1 MAVPQR
7 KNMNKIQIQISCNH
21 ENALKLSLTSTQV
34 QQWCAWWQIKWGTMM
49 VASENQEVSTNWL
62 PLSSTLTKTPIAKL
76 LCLGPIIVSPI
87 TIIMLIIK
95 GTVEFTLVKD
105 GLFISLR
112 KITKIN
118 IKRIFGEIIPNYSKV
133 KIILSIAI

>member
-1 MAVPQR
+1 MIA
-7 KNMNKIQIQISCNH
+7 
-21 ENALKLSLTSTQV
+21 
-34 QQWCAWWQIKWGTMM
+34 
-49 VASENQEVSTNWL
+49 ASENQEVSTNWL
-62 PLSSTLTKTPIAKL
+62 PHSSTLTKTLIAKL
-76 LCLGPIIVSPI
+76 LYLEPIIVSPI

-95 GTVEFTLVKD
+95 GTLEFTLVKD

-112 KITKIN
+112 KITKTN